1 MRDFHLPGRSVSMGL
16 RGAAATSHQEATLVA
31 MDVLRFGGNAV
42 DAAVAASAMLGVVE
56 PHSTGIGGDCF
67 AFVWSAKDS
76 RLFAI
81 NGSGH
86 APQALTGR
94 WLREQGLTSI
104 HEDSVHSVTVPGAL
118 RTWQMLLDQFGT
130 SSMASLLEP
139 AIEAAD
145 KGFPVLERI
154 AWDWKMFAHRLSH
167 HEGTRNQLLVDGKPP
182 LAGTVLRNP
191 LLAQTLKTVASEGAD
206 SFYAGSLAADMVQ
219 TLAELG
225 GRHTVEDFDSWHPVF
240 VDPLVIDYRGI
251 DVYQIPPNGQGITA
265 SMMLNILKGFDHD
278 RFGPDSPDRF
288 HLQIE
293 AYRLAAAARS
303 AFVADPNHVHVPIEE
318 MLSES
323 YTAAMR
329 DRIDLRRAMTDPVA
343 EPIGPTDTVYLTT
356 ADSEGNYCSFINS
369 IAAAFGSAIA
379 CPRTGVLFQNR
390 GGNFTIE
397 EGHPNDVAPRKRSLH
412 TIIPGF
418 ATKNGQPF
426 LSFGVMHGFYQPIGQ
441 VQVLQNIVDYGM
453 DLQEALDMGRGMRT
467 RAGFEAERSIPN
479 ATLAELMA
487 RGHPVR
493 MADMAWGGGQAIRNI
508 NGVFQAGSDCRK
520 DGAALAF

>member
-1 MRDFHLPGRSVSMGL
+1 MRDFHLPGRSVSMGI

-31 MDVLRFGGNAV
+31 IDVLRSGGNAV

-67 AFVWSAKDS
+67 AFVWNAKQS

-86 APQALTGR
+86 APAGLSGR
-94 WLREQGLTSI
+94 WLREQGITSI

-118 RTWQMLLDQFGT
+118 RTWQMLLDRFGT
-130 SSMASLLEP
+130 SKMAPLLAP
-139 AIEAAD
+139 AIEAAE
-145 KGFPVLERI
+145 KGFPVAERI
-154 AWDWKMFAHRLSH
+154 AWDWQMFAHRLGH
-167 HEGTRNQLLVDGKPP
+167 HEGARNQLLADGKPP
-182 LAGTVLRNP
+182 GAGVVLRNP
-191 LLAQTLKTVASEGAD
+191 LLAQTLRTVALEGVD
-206 SFYAGSLAADMVQ
+206 SFYAGPLATEMVR
-219 TLAELG
+219 TLSELG
-225 GRHTVEDFDSWHPVF
+225 GRHTVADFADWHPVF

-251 DVYQIPPNGQGITA
+251 QVYQIPPNGQGITA
-265 SMMLNILKGFDHD
+265 SMMLNILKGFDHQHLD
-278 RFGPDSPDRF
+278 PAGPDRF

-303 AFVADPNHVHVPIEE
+303 AFVADPVHAHVPVEE
-318 MLSES
+318 MLSEA
-323 YTAAMR
+323 YADAMR
-329 DRIDLRRAMTDPVA
+329 DRIDLRRAMADPVA
-343 EPIGPTDTVYLTT
+343 EPIGPTDTIYLTT

-397 EGHPNDVAPRKRSLH
+397 EGHPNDLAPRKRSLH

-418 ATKNGQPF
+418 ATRDGQPF

-441 VQVLQNIVDYGM
+441 VQVLQNVVDFGM
-453 DLQEALDMGRGMRT
+453 DVQEALDMGRGMRT
-467 RAGFEAERSIPN
+467 RKGFEAERSIPN
-479 ATLAELMA
+479 AALAELMA
-487 RGHPVR
+487 RGHPVC
-493 MADMAWGGGQAIRNI
+493 MADMAWGGGQAIRRI
-508 NGVFQAGSDCRK
+508 DGVLHAGSDCRK
-520 DGAALAF
+520 DGVALAF